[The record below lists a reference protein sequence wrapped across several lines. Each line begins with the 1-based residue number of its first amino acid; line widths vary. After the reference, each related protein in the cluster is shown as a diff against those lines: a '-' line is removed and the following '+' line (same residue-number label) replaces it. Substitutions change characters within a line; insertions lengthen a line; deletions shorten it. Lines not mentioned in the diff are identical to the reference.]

1 MKDTDTIKDLG
12 IATTVLERMMTQR
25 LPKARALEVKVDRGE
40 VLDNLDIAFLHE
52 TFHNLQQIQNLV
64 DHHPEYQDL
73 YGRVAV
79 LIKHITETALGN
91 ENPSDPT

>member
-25 LPKARALEVKVDRGE
+25 LPKARALEGKVDRGE
-40 VLDNLDIAFLHE
+40 PLDNLDIAFLHE
-52 TFHNLQQIQNLV
+52 TFHNLQQIQSLV
-64 DHHPEYQDL
+64 EQHPEYQDL

-91 ENPSDPT
+91 EKPSDSA

>member
-1 MKDTDTIKDLG
+1 MNDRATIKDLG

-25 LPKARALEVKVDRGE
+25 LPRARALEDKVDRGE
-40 VLDNLDIAFLHE
+40 PLDNLDIAFLHE

-79 LIKHITETALGN
+79 LIKHITETALSN
-91 ENPSDPT
+91 EIPSGST